1 MNKIS
6 LAMPTWKAPKTLQHT
21 LQNLEPILDFFDEKN
36 HRLEMAGD
44 AKGRLT

>member
-1 MNKIS
+1 MHKTS
-6 LAMPTWKAPKTLQHT
+6 LAMLTWKSPKTLQHT
-21 LQNLEPILDFFDEKN
+21 LQNLEPILDFFDKKN